1 MVNLHV
7 LFCCLTQRSMLKKT
21 QGDGFLFLQGQRQR
35 VIDGL
40 PGLTPT
46 SVLHPSSAV
55 HLSPHFQPQD
65 RVQEAHHL
73 GSSSEERTVTEGPVA
88 GHEGHNW
95 SDGSHPRLYPCPV
108 CNKPF
113 THKGN
118 LRKHIRIHT
127 GEKPFACF
135 YCPYRA
141 NQKIL
146 LQLHT
151 QKRHS
156 QADQNWQDVKHKP
169 VNMVEIQQKRNS
181 ADQWKK
187 YKKHDFFSVCFALKL
202 IKRMFVGKEI

>member
-1 MVNLHV
+1 MVILHV
-7 LFCCLTQRSMLKKT
+7 LWWCLTPGSLLKKT
-21 QGDGFLFLQGQRQR
+21 QGIGFLFLQGQRQR

-73 GSSSEERTVTEGPVA
+73 GSSSEERTITEGPVA
-88 GHEGHNW
+88 GHESHSWG
-95 SDGSHPRLYPCPV
+95 DGSHPRLYPCPV

-156 QADQNWQDVKHKP
+156 QADQNWQDIKHKP

-181 ADQWKK
+181 AD
-187 YKKHDFFSVCFALKL
+187 
-202 IKRMFVGKEI
+202 